1 MSSAMNAYADMAN
14 DQRRAAGQ
22 RAANQVLRSA
32 ERAHGRNLALLVA
45 ALQELKRLDPD
56 HCIHMPVVQAHIRDI
71 GGRTIDRSSSFQPVW
86 DLEFDLPAI
95 LAVKQSEHDAQKAL
109 VLMLLNQSTIEEKRR
124 IFFFWKRYYRLQGQC
139 QTDRGRSVSF
149 AMVFSKH
156 ELAHTARQMAIDRA
170 HTLQLGDVV
179 NVQAL
184 LQSARETLTSLGGH

>member
-14 DQRRAAGQ
+14 DQRRAADQ

-45 ALQELKRLDPD
+45 ALQELKRLDPEN
-56 HCIHMPVVQAHIRDI
+56 CIHLPVVQAHIRDI

-95 LAVKQSEHDAQKAL
+95 LAAKQLEHDAQKAL
-109 VLMLLNQSTIEEKRR
+109 VLKLLDQSTIVEKRR
-124 IFFFWKRYYRLQGQC
+124 IVFFWKRYYRLQGKC
-139 QTDRGRSVSF
+139 HTDRGRSVSV
-149 AMVFSKH
+149 AMVFSTH
-156 ELAHTARQMAIDRA
+156 ELAHTARQMAIEHA
-170 HTLQLGDVV
+170 QMLQLGDVV

-184 LQSARETLTSLGGH
+184 LQSARETLTSFGGH

>member
-14 DQRRAAGQ
+14 DQRRAADQ

-45 ALQELKRLDPD
+45 ALKELKRLDPE

-95 LAVKQSEHDAQKAL
+95 LAAKQLEHDTQKAL
-109 VLMLLNQSTIEEKRR
+109 VLMLLIQSTIVEKRR
-124 IFFFWKRYYRLQGQC
+124 FIFFWKRYYRLQGKC
-139 QTDRGRSVSF
+139 QTDSGRSVSF

-156 ELAHTARQMAIDRA
+156 ELAHRARQMAIEHA
-170 HTLQLGDVV
+170 HTLQLEDVV

-184 LQSARETLTSLGGH
+184 LQSVKGALTSLGEA